1 MPIIPASV
9 PVTFYAPLVKQGCF
23 DNDVMSQ
30 VNALQ
35 AANDV
40 LVANVNA
47 PNPYVSGSTGIG
59 FAAFN
64 SAAAVNLIPV
74 ASAAGTYLV
83 SLYAVLTTAFATNT
97 NWVITLGWTD
107 DQQAQTLA
115 LVNSATLTQGTLVQ
129 TTATIRSTGVAA
141 VTYTPS
147 KTGSAAT
154 TGVVALSITVQR
166 VL

>member
-1 MPIIPASV
+1 MPIIPASISSSYYN
-9 PVTFYAPLVKQGCF
+9 PVVKQGAF

-30 VNALQ
+30 INALQ

-47 PNPYVSGSTGIG
+47 PNPYVSGTTGLG
-59 FAAFN
+59 YALFN
-64 SAAAVNLIPV
+64 SASAVTLLP
-74 ASAAGTYLV
+74 STTPAGTYLV

-107 DQQAQTLA
+107 DYQAQTLA
-115 LVNSATLTQGTLVQ
+115 MVNSSTLTIGTLVQ
-129 TTATIRSTGVAA
+129 TTAVIRSAGTAA

-154 TGVVALSITVQR
+154 TGVVALSIAVQR